1 MTSDVLRVATDA
13 RSRSLG
19 AFSPS
24 FNIHKLLFDNLEKFL
39 PDDAHMRCSGKL
51 HISMTRVHDGKNV
64 VVSYPI
70 LILSTTLL
78 IRYQIN
84 YER

>member
-24 FNIHKLLFDNLEKFL
+24 FNINKLLFDNLEKFL
-39 PDDAHMRCSGKL
+39 PNDAHIRCSGKL

-64 VVSYPI
+64 VVSY
-70 LILSTTLL
+70 LIRIFIIPLL
-78 IRYQIN
+78 IRYEIK
-84 YER
+84 